1 MSVKVQVEIQD
12 LVVETT
18 GPPEIRNCR
27 KIRVD
32 IGFPCQC
39 GTNTLKVT
47 SADFPMED

>member
-1 MSVKVQVEIQD
+1 MSVEVQVEVQD

-18 GPPEIRNCR
+18 GLPEIRNCR

-32 IGFPCQC
+32 IEFPCQC

-47 SADFPMED
+47 STDFPRED